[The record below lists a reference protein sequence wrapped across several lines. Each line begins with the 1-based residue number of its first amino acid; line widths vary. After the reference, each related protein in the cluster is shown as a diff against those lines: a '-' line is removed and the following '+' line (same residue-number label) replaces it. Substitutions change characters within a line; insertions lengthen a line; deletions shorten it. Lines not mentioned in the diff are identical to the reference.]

1 MNKTITLNNGVEMPL
16 MGYGVWQIAPAE
28 CEHYVSEALKAG
40 YRSIDTAQAYY
51 NEEGVGEA
59 ISKSGIPRNELF
71 LTTKVWISNAG
82 EEKAARSIDESLR
95 KLKTDYID
103 LLLIHQPFGDYY
115 GTYRAMEKAYNAG
128 KVRAIGLSNFYDARF
143 VDLAENMEIK
153 PAVVQLET
161 HVFSQQVKMRELMQ
175 EYGTRLMAWSP
186 LARGMNNLFGNE
198 TLREIADR
206 HGKDIAQICLKF
218 LTDEGIIVIPQSTKP
233 ERMRSIVIPQSTKP
247 ERMRSNFALDDFEL
261 TDDEREAIRRLD
273 AGHPLAADFND
284 PVLAKYLLGYD
295 KQFNP
300 EK

>member
-1 MNKTITLNNGVEMPL
+1 METIKLNNGIEMP
-16 MGYGVWQIAPAE
+16 MIGYGVWQIAPE
-28 CEHYVSEALKAG
+28 DCCKYVSEALKAG

-59 ISKSGIPRNELF
+59 VSKSGIPRDEIF

-95 KLKTDYID
+95 KLRTDYID

-115 GTYRAMEKAYNAG
+115 GTYRAMEKACEAG

-161 HVFSQQVKMRELMQ
+161 HVFSQQVKMREIVK
-175 EYGTRLMAWSP
+175 EYGTHIMAWSP
-186 LARGMNNLFGNE
+186 LARGMNGLFTNGILKSIGE
-198 TLREIADR
+198 KY
-206 HGKDIAQICLKF
+206 GKDIAQVCLKF

-233 ERMRSIVIPQSTKP
+233 ERIA
-247 ERMRSNFALDDFEL
+247 SNLAIDDFEL
-261 TDDEREAIRRLD
+261 TEAEREAIRQMD
-273 AGHPLAADFND
+273 TGKPLAADFND
-284 PVLAKYLLGYD
+284 PELAKYLLGYD
-295 KQFNP
+295 RQFNP
-300 EK
+300 ANK